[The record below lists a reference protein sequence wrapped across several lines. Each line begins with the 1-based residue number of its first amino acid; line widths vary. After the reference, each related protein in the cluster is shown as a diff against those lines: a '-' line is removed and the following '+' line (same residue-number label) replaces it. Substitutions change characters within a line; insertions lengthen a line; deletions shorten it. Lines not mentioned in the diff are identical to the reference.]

1 MKEKISENLFY
12 KRIEYKD
19 IYTTVYLIKT
29 EKGCMLFDCASF
41 DYDIDDTVKPFLD
54 TLGVTASDLKYVFIS
69 HNHKD
74 HAGGLG
80 RFLQLYPDVT
90 VITRSTE
97 LKASFQGY
105 SFIIPTENEV
115 FLDVLKVIF
124 ITGHSPCSQ
133 AIYDTRDNS
142 MLTGDSLQLY
152 GIFGSGNWACNIK
165 LPAEHFEALK
175 KLEKMDISAIYTAH
189 DYHPLGQFYVGKEM
203 IKEAIDACRAPLY
216 NIMKMMTDNPSLSDE
231 EIMQLYNEG
240 GKLPTAGPA
249 VITGLRA
256 FINL

>member
-1 MKEKISENLFY
+1 MNEKISDNLFY
-12 KRIEYKD
+12 KIIEYKD

-29 EKGCMLFDCASF
+29 ENGCMLFDCASF
-41 DYDIDDTVKPFLD
+41 DYDIDNTVKPFLD
-54 TLGVTASDLKYVFIS
+54 SLGVSTSALKYVFIS
-69 HNHKD
+69 HDHKD
-74 HAGGLG
+74 HAGGLE

-97 LKASFQGY
+97 LKASFPNY

-115 FLDVLKVIF
+115 FLDALKVVF

-133 AIYDTRDNS
+133 AIYDMRDNS
-142 MLTGDSLQLY
+142 MITGDSLQLY

-189 DYHPLGQFYVGKEM
+189 DYHPLGQFYIGEEM

-216 NIMKMMTDNPSLSDE
+216 NIMKMITENPSLSDE
-231 EIMQLYNEG
+231 EITQLYN
-240 GKLPTAGPA
+240 KDRQLPTVGPA
-249 VITGLRA
+249 VIKGLRA
-256 FINL
+256 YLN